1 MARCL
6 VVQQEWKRGHAKGA
20 EDAERK
26 AGYNR
31 VCEIGRQGDQL
42 IPSLRDGSL
51 QRSTDTGGLRWP
63 IGKLKRIGEDT
74 LVCVDTQTGWGF
86 LGEGGS

>member
-51 QRSTDTGGLRWP
+51 
-63 IGKLKRIGEDT
+63 
-74 LVCVDTQTGWGF
+74 
-86 LGEGGS
+86 